1 MLRLRDIGLTLSER
15 GRRFRLEVPEFTL
28 EPGARCVIAGQ
39 SGSGK
44 TLFLEIL
51 GLLRPPEAGQYLLRP
66 HGARRAIDMTALWQG
81 SGADLTRFRGQN
93 LGFVLQAGGLV
104 PFLSVRENI
113 TLPLVLVKQADRTL
127 AEALIEGLG
136 LAPVATARP
145 AQLSMGQRQRVAI
158 ARAIAHRPALLIAD
172 EPTSALDPDLRRD
185 VYALLCDLA
194 EAMDTAVVLSSH
206 DADAASL
213 TMARLFRTLT
223 HTDEQGVVHSQL
235 LEATA

>member
-1 MLRLRDIGLTLSER
+1 MLKLRNIELTLSER

-44 TLFLEIL
+44 TLFLELL
-51 GLLRPPEAGQYLLRP
+51 GLLRPLEAGQYLLRP
-66 HGARRAIDMTALWQG
+66 RDTRRAIDITVLWQG
-81 SGADLTRFRGQN
+81 SRADLARFRGRH
-93 LGFVLQAGGLV
+93 LGFVLQSGGLV

-113 TLPLVLVKQADRTL
+113 SLPLVLDKQADRTL
-127 AEALIEGLG
+127 AEELIEGLG

-145 AQLSMGQRQRVAI
+145 AELSMGQRQRVAI

-194 EAMDTAVVLSSH
+194 EAMNTAVVLSSH

-213 TMARLFRTLT
+213 TMARLFRTVT
-223 HTDEQGVVHSQL
+223 HTDDQGVVHSQL